1 MYFDLEAIATNIV
14 SEHLAGKTF
23 DELAKK
29 HFLASPRQASLI
41 YMWKTGQNPSMIA
54 NQIISVEYDRLN
66 KLQSAYWTEARS
78 GDEKA
83 LKAYLAI
90 SKSKGELMEKMAMVP
105 NLDTNELAQIIL
117 DQEEDIKAM
126 GIDLKRQFDLMN
138 TLAKDI
144 KWPEEDY

>member
-23 DELAKK
+23 DELANK
-29 HFLASPRQASLI
+29 HLLASPRQANLI
-41 YMWKTGQNPSMIA
+41 YIWKTGQNPSMIA
-54 NQIISVEYDRLN
+54 TQKISIEYERLE
-66 KLQSAYWTEARS
+66 KLQSDYWTEARS

-117 DQEEDIKAM
+117 DKEEDIEAI
-126 GIDLKRQFDLMN
+126 GVDLKRQFDLMN